1 MKSMSMCVGRVLR
14 SATTPRAKGAPWR
27 AAHTASAGFVSVLPP
42 RSSSAA
48 VAVCTAALARP
59 WAMEPGRLD
68 AMVENKSDLKP
79 ESKRKTQAAVHTS

>member
-14 SATTPRAKGAPWR
+14 SATPPRAKGAPWR

-48 VAVCTAALARP
+48 VAVGCRLLKQV
-59 WAMEPGRLD
+59 PGC
-68 AMVENKSDLKP
+68 
-79 ESKRKTQAAVHTS
+79 RKKLPRYHTSPI